1 VAAVVLADSMAL
13 MLDLSGEFMVDALAH
28 DFSPGNAVWP
38 AQPGAESL
46 RLLGVDDAGRALLLL
61 PMRGWMIR
69 EATSGARTPLGRVA
83 PLPERTPVCL
93 GVTRLWYVDRTGSQV
108 AVVGVPVGDGAPEPR
123 AEWRHVPSAA
133 SSRWSPLRP
142 SGGGS
147 GPCVAWHT
155 DHDTLLVLDDRVD
168 SVQVIRVDRAPPP
181 TLWRARTV
189 REFVRRLRAP
199 TPVAFLD
206 GATDHELLALLE
218 PVDSTGTHR
227 IRFVRHSGDS
237 AGVMRV
243 RQRTERLALA
253 NDRLYGLAR
262 EEHGLRLHW
271 FVRTRLE
278 ADTERAA
285 LRRELAL
292 ARSAIDS
299 LRIAASF
306 EGGSA
311 VGDAPVASAL
321 IPSWDGG
328 VWLAVWPSAADGY
341 QRRYLVLDRTGR
353 IVRQEVGPAGVRLLR
368 VGPRAVIGMGQHG
381 EDAWRLASLVAA
393 ADAPND

>member
-1 VAAVVLADSMAL
+1 MRPRPVFGWRRLLARAFGLLALLGCRDSPRDTPPRSAPELDAAPATAVRPARPEGTASAAVGTYPPALLTGALSGVHVMASVAAVVLADSMAL
-13 MLDLSGEFMVDALAH
+13 MLDVSGERMVDALDH
-28 DFSPGNAVWP
+28 DMSPGHIVWP

-123 AEWRHVPSAA
+123 AERRHVLSAA
-133 SSRWSPLRP
+133 SSRRSPLRL

-168 SVQVIRVDRAPPP
+168 SVHVIRVDRAPPP
-181 TLWRARTV
+181 TLWRARTA

-206 GATDHELLALLE
+206 VATDHQLLALLE

-243 RQRTERLALA
+243 RQRAERLALA
-253 NDRLYGLAR
+253 NDRLYLLAR

-271 FVRTRLE
+271 FVRPL
-278 ADTERAA
+278 A
-285 LRRELAL
+285 LR
-292 ARSAIDS
+292 S
-299 LRIAASF
+299 
-306 EGGSA
+306 GM
-311 VGDAPVASAL
+311 APVPEM
-321 IPSWDGG
+321 IPAEAPP
-328 VWLAVWPSAADGY
+328 WLRPPTD
-341 QRRYLVLDRTGR
+341 
-353 IVRQEVGPAGVRLLR
+353 E
-368 VGPRAVIGMGQHG
+368 
-381 EDAWRLASLVAA
+381 
-393 ADAPND
+393 